1 MIDVSV
7 LTPSFGYGRFI
18 ADCLD
23 SVIQQDGIEAE
34 HLVEDG
40 ASQDETVDLLRSYG
54 DRVIWTSEPDR
65 GQSDALNKALAKAAG
80 RWVAWLNAD
89 EYYLPSSLRTLI
101 ETGDRLGVDLVYG
114 DSVTVDREGMMLGLR
129 PEHAFSP
136 SILRLYG
143 PFPASVSMI
152 VRREA
157 LGTTA
162 PWDRLLKVVMDWD
175 LYLGLLARGA
185 SFHHVKY
192 PVGAFRRHEGQMSA
206 RPGSPE
212 TTVVR
217 QRYGIPAGKL
227 YRRIGTAHHRARKLA
242 GGSYVRQIRGNAFR
256 GRDLRWFRDEGGK
269 ETFLELLD
277 ACYGTL
283 DYGRALRERR

>member
-1 MIDVSV
+1 VIDVSV

-18 ADCLD
+18 SDCVD
-23 SVIQQDGIEAE
+23 SVIGQDGIEAE

-40 ASQDETVDLLRSYG
+40 ASQDETVDLLTSYG
-54 DRVIWTSEPDR
+54 DRVTWTSEPDQ

-89 EYYLPSSLRTLI
+89 EYYLPSSLQALI
-101 ETGDRLGVDLVYG
+101 ETGDRHGADVVYG
-114 DSVTVDREGMMLGLR
+114 DSVTVDREGRVLGLR

-157 LGTTA
+157 LGTA

-175 LYLGLLARGA
+175 LYLGLLAKGA
-185 SFHHVKY
+185 SFHHVEY

-217 QRYGIPAGKL
+217 QRYGIPTGKL

-242 GGSYVRQIRGNAFR
+242 GGAYVRQIRGKPFR
-256 GRDLRWFRDEGGK
+256 GRDLRWFRDDVG
-269 ETFLELLD
+269 TDSFRELLE
-277 ACYGTL
+277 ACYG
-283 DYGRALRERR
+283 DFASGNRLRESR